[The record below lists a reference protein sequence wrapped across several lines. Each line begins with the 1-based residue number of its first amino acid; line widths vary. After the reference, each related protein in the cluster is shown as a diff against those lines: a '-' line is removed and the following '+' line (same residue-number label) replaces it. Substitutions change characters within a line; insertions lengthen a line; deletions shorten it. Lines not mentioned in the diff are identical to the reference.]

1 MSAKFTDVFDIRI
14 TILSHLQC

>member
-14 TILSHLQC
+14 TILSHLQY